1 MAYPYLD
8 KTRHNFREIHK
19 NSGSV
24 ACSAVTP
31 TGTVD
36 FNLPPGAYSIA
47 ISVWGDSNGATAT
60 MTVAPY
66 VDSAQSLVG
75 PDNNFLVIGG
85 TTVAATI
92 TVPAAT
98 ATAVGSQYLIV
109 QAGDQYGAAAPV
121 MVVNGAQMT
130 LAITS
135 VTGTLHWDFV
145 AVEW

>member
-1 MAYPYLD
+1 
-8 KTRHNFREIHK
+8 
-19 NSGSV
+19 
-24 ACSAVTP
+24 
-31 TGTVD
+31 
-36 FNLPPGAYSIA
+36 
-47 ISVWGDSNGATAT
+47 